1 MITREAFGGHG
12 WREMVAL
19 RHAVLRAPLGLAFS
33 PAELEAEADQ
43 VHLALWRDG
52 ALAGTL
58 LLIAGGDEATLRQM
72 AIRPGYERRGL
83 GSQLVAEG
91 ERLLLSAG
99 TARVRLSA
107 RQTAASFYGRLGYAA
122 EGPPFTL
129 KTIPHLL
136 MRKVLRPAA

>member
-52 ALAGTL
+52 TLAGTL
-58 LLIAGGDEATLRQM
+58 LLIMDDDEATLRQM
-72 AIRPGYERRGL
+72 AVRPSLERRGL

-99 TARVRLSA
+99 IVRARLSA
-107 RQTAASFYGRLGYAA
+107 RQTATGFYARLGYATVG
-122 EGPPFTL
+122 EPFTL
-129 KTIPHLL
+129 KTIPHRL
-136 MRKVLRPAA
+136 MRKVLRTAA